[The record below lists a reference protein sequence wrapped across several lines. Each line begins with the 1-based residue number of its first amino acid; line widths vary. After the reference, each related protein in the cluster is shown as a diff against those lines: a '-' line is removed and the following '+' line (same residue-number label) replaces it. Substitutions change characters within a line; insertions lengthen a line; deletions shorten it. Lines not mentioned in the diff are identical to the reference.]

1 MPRYS
6 QDSMESK
13 FRNDLINALNSISE
27 ELRKC
32 GKELEKISLSEDN
45 LLGMS
50 RLSMKG
56 NLGLATIGDLSTGL
70 GLSGPEI
77 NELSRRE
84 RERMMA
90 MSVQKG
96 EPDPN
101 GKDKVEGD

>member
-13 FRNDLINALNSISE
+13 FRNDLIDALNSISK

-32 GKELEKISLSEDN
+32 SKELEKISLSEDN
-45 LLGMS
+45 LLGLS

-77 NELSRRE
+77 NELNRRE

-90 MSVQKG
+90 MSEQRG
-96 EPDPN
+96 EPEPDEKTKMEN
-101 GKDKVEGD
+101 N